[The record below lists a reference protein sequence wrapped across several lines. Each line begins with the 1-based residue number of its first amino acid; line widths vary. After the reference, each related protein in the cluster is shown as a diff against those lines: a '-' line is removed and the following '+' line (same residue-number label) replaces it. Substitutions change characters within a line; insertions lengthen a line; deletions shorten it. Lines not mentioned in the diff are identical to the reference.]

1 MLRKLFIV
9 GLLIGAA
16 CNVKAHTLAIVKDIN
31 DINYVSLTKIAKYN
45 LRPDEYGTVVVNSFG
60 RPGDPEVALTGH
72 LTDAN
77 APDLP
82 PAINKVI
89 FMGHGGPGHLEG
101 IGAPALA
108 AEITR
113 LMGVLNGADKLAVD
127 NLRILSCGS
136 ATRPVGEDTRSATDA
151 IIDGLAA
158 ANILGLVVT
167 VQGNAGTSITN
178 VFTEGIDDII
188 RIVKEDRAGEVEEIQ
203 QTLEDETACTLLV
216 EDCPGG
222 IRDIFGTIHAERKA
236 TFARYV
242 HYLQNEPD
250 LTPIQRAYLAY
261 YNQGVRTFYHELIG
275 QSDIAE
281 HLFPLSDGLF
291 NTRFNSTH
299 YLDLTPADRV
309 EYLTLVKNG
318 NPPAIGVVPPPPAV
332 DAPPDEA
339 PLVDEASL
347 VVDAV
352 PPDTTAAT
360 RKPKRKRKEKATTRL
375 QRRRTEEEEPR
386 RRGGAL

>member
-1 MLRKLFIV
+1 VLRKLFIV

-31 DINYVSLTKIAKYN
+31 DINYVSLTKIAKYS
-45 LRPDEYGTVVVNSFG
+45 LCPDEYGTVVVKSFG
-60 RPGDPEVALTGH
+60 APGHVTE
-72 LTDAN
+72 AN

-291 NTRFNSTH
+291 NTRFNST
-299 YLDLTPADRV
+299 YYSGLPPEER
-309 EYLTLVKNG
+309 EGYLTLVKNG
-318 NPPAIGVVPPPPAV
+318 NPPEIGVAPPPPA
-332 DAPPDEA
+332 PPV
-339 PLVDEASL
+339 PL
-347 VVDAV
+347 
-352 PPDTTAAT
+352 
-360 RKPKRKRKEKATTRL
+360 
-375 QRRRTEEEEPR
+375 EEE
-386 RRGGAL
+386 GKAV